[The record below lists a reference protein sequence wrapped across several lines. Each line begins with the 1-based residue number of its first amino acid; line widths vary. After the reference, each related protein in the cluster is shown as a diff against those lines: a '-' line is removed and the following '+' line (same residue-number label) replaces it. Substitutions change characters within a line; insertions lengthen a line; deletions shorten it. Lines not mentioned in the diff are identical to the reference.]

1 MKYQSSID
9 KENLENIDKDILED
23 IDINKVILENINMHI
38 DIAKDILGRKIN
50 FSAGLKLF

>member
-23 IDINKVILENINMHI
+23 IDINKGILENINMHI
-38 DIAKDILGRKIN
+38 DIAKDILGKKIN
-50 FSAGLKLF
+50 FSAGLRLF